1 MNDDSLEAQRMV
13 IIIPA
18 PVSASR
24 SELFSARTLL
34 LLTYVTGYHS
44 NEPTHTGLAN
54 SGEAE

>member
-18 PVSASR
+18 PVSGSR

-34 LLTYVTGYHS
+34 LLTHITGYHS
-44 NEPTHTGLAN
+44 NGLTHTGPAN